1 MRLRSEAQTFQNTA
15 KCMAGA
21 KPSHSQQ
28 VSKKHILADLV
39 SYLYAQVTRGVKI

>member
-15 KCMAGA
+15 KLWLVLRPATHN
-21 KPSHSQQ
+21 KYP
-28 VSKKHILADLV
+28 KKHILADLV